1 VFGCECNIKSLSIE
15 KKDEILVELF
25 RCSSGTKTSSQLQDR
40 VDRLESALSD
50 IISTAE
56 MA

>member
-1 VFGCECNIKSLSIE
+1 MFGCECNIKSLSIE